1 MTMTSF
7 TTSSKGLDL
16 IKSFEG
22 CELKAY
28 VCPAGV
34 LTVGYGHTGSDVY
47 SGMEISTAEAE
58 ALLKTDLIKFE
69 RIVDNL
75 VTVPIKQCQFDSL
88 VSFTF
93 NCGGD
98 AFKNSTLL
106 RLLNSKDYEGAAGQF
121 SRWVNGPDGPILGL
135 VRRRKAEEELYRRD
149 GHPPIDGES
158 EEETKTPKV
167 IAMITAKQDTLLK
180 KDPRPG
186 SELGDDEKVNVPEGK
201 TYQLV
206 WKGKEGDSHIKVS
219 LAYGGGNWFIYAPH
233 WDGLK
238 EEKPAKVKGGREL
251 DTPYFSQRD
260 NYRDAN
266 RTCFSS
272 SCAMLLE
279 TLKPGT
285 LPGEKG
291 DDIYVKRVFEY
302 GDTTD
307 AYTQLKALI
316 SFEVQAKFVQ
326 NGNVELVKQQID
338 AGKPVPIGILH
349 HGPASSP
356 SGGGHWICV
365 VGYDSKGFI
374 VNDPWGE
381 IDHASGTYVSTDGER
396 LHYSYN
402 LINSRWT
409 VANDSDGW
417 AIIA

>member
-1 MTMTSF
+1 MTF

-28 VCPAGV
+28 TCPAGV
-34 LTVGYGHTGSDVY
+34 LTIGYGHTGPDVY
-47 SGMEISTAEAE
+47 AGMEISTAEAE
-58 ALLKTDLIKFE
+58 ELLKTDLIKFE
-69 RIVDNL
+69 RVVDNA
-75 VTVPIKQCQFDSL
+75 VTVPIKQCQFDAL
-88 VSFTF
+88 TSFTY

-98 AFKNSTLL
+98 AFRNSTLL
-106 RLLNSKDYEGAAGQF
+106 RLLNAKDYEGAAGQF
-121 SRWVNGPDGPILGL
+121 GRWVNGPSGPLPGL
-135 VRRRKAEEELYRRD
+135 VRRREAEEELYRRD
-149 GHPPIDGES
+149 GYPALDGES
-158 EEETKTPKV
+158 EEEAKTPKV
-167 IAMITAKQDTLLK
+167 IATITANHDTLLK
-180 KDPRPG
+180 KEPKQG
-186 SELGDDEKVNVPEGK
+186 SDLEADEQVNVAEGK
-201 TYQLV
+201 SYQVV
-206 WKGKEGDSHIKVS
+206 WKGKEGDDHIKVS
-219 LAYGGGNWFIYAPH
+219 LAYGAGNWFIYTPH

-238 EEKPAKVKGGREL
+238 EEKPPAAKGGKEL
-251 DTPYFSQRD
+251 DTRYFSQRD
-260 NYRDAN
+260 NYRDAS

-291 DDIYVKRVFEY
+291 DDKYIQRVFEY

-326 NGNVELVKQQID
+326 NASVETVKEQID
-338 AGKPVPIGILH
+338 KGVPVPIGILH
-349 HGPASSP
+349 HGPASAP

-374 VNDPWGE
+374 VHDPWGE
-381 IDHASGTYVSTDGER
+381 IDHASGSYVSTDGDR
-396 LHYSYN
+396 LSYSYS
-402 LINSRWT
+402 LIGSRWT
-409 VANDSDGW
+409 VANPNDGW